1 LDSLKEPQKLRAW
14 LCGIARRTT
23 ANALRRQQRE
33 PAQAAEPLDHAAE
46 FPAPEPLPAEQA
58 IRREE
63 EALLWRSLERIPAAY
78 REPLILFYRE
88 DQSVERV
95 AEALAL
101 SNDTVRQRLSRGRK
115 LLEQHVASFVEG
127 ALRQSAPGH
136 SFTAS
141 VMTALPAQIG
151 AASLVSAGAT
161 TAKSGAVKL
170 AGLWTGL
177 SALACFLP
185 GVIGGYQGY
194 KLEMAHAGS
203 EEARRAIRRF
213 YRILAAEVVIP
224 TLLLFLPFALSGL
237 AASHPALFRF
247 MVVLATLSWIPVALI
262 IMALVARKVMTPVPE
277 GAVSVAP
284 LEYRSKATFLGL
296 PLVHVRLGGAGTGRR
311 GPVLAWI
318 AVGNFA
324 VGALF
329 AFGGIAAAPVCFGGF
344 ALGAVAYGG
353 FGFGIWVMGGF
364 VIGCWAVGG
373 CCTALLGSAG
383 GLAMAGQFAQGG
395 IALAPHANDAAA
407 RAYFSSHVFF
417 RGAFS
422 LATTWL
428 WPTFIV
434 AMIPSVILAL
444 RARFKN
450 RAR

>member
-1 LDSLKEPQKLRAW
+1 
-14 LCGIARRTT
+14 
-23 ANALRRQQRE
+23 
-33 PAQAAEPLDHAAE
+33 
-46 FPAPEPLPAEQA
+46 
-58 IRREE
+58 
-63 EALLWRSLERIPAAY
+63 
-78 REPLILFYRE
+78 
-88 DQSVERV
+88 
-95 AEALAL
+95 
-101 SNDTVRQRLSRGRK
+101 
-115 LLEQHVASFVEG
+115 
-127 ALRQSAPGH
+127 
-136 SFTAS
+136 
-141 VMTALPAQIG
+141 
-151 AASLVSAGAT
+151 
-161 TAKSGAVKL
+161 
-170 AGLWTGL
+170 
-177 SALACFLP
+177 
-185 GVIGGYQGY
+185 
-194 KLEMAHAGS
+194 
-203 EEARRAIRRF
+203 
-213 YRILAAEVVIP
+213 
-224 TLLLFLPFALSGL
+224 
-237 AASHPALFRF
+237 
-247 MVVLATLSWIPVALI
+247 
-262 IMALVARKVMTPVPE
+262 MALVARKVMTPVPE

-428 WPTFIV
+428 WPTLIV